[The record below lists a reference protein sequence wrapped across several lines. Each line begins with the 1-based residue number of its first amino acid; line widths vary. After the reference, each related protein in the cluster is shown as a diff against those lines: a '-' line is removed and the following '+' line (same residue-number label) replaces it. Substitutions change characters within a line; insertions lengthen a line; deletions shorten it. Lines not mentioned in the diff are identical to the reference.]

1 MKFSIT
7 GFFSKCDQ
15 VRNFLRIW
23 PYLLKKSLM
32 QTSFFVQCKSR
43 KFYLTWFSMNMC
55 AAVVTLL
62 LLGFFYY
69 CPSQICDALPDLV
82 PFVRFKKTWQNTQE
96 VVLLLVSN
104 TPSWVFLTFFNLYKW
119 CEIVQSVPYMIWVRS
134 CCFIGKV
141 NWHFHDSIIIRLMI
155 KCGYLHLI

>member
-1 MKFSIT
+1 MKFSMT

-62 LLGFFYY
+62 LLGGVLLLPFTIMWCFARFGT
-69 CPSQICDALPDLV
+69 ICTILKNV
-82 PFVRFKKTWQNTQE
+82 KNTKE
-96 VVLLLVSN
+96 GVLLLVSS
-104 TPSWVFLTFFNLYKW
+104 TPSWVFFTFFNLYKW
-119 CEIVQSVPYMIWVRS
+119 CEIAQSVPYMIWVRS
-134 CCFIGKV
+134 CCLIGKV
-141 NWHFHDSIIIRLMI
+141 N
-155 KCGYLHLI
+155 